1 MLINERKKVEIKTLK
16 NPEAFTDYWQ
26 TMDDIYENLEDYNL
40 AKKKR
45 LLVVFKVVIADMESN
60 TKLSPKVTE
69 LFSRGRK
76 LNISLVF
83 ISQSNF
89 KWSKTIRLNAIHY
102 LIMKIPN
109 KRKLQQ
115 IASNHSSDINFKD
128 FMKLYKD
135 YTKESYSF

>member
-1 MLINERKKVEIKTLK
+1 
-16 NPEAFTDYWQ
+16 
-26 TMDDIYENLEDYNL
+26 MDDIYENLEDYNL

-45 LLVVFKVVIADMESN
+45 LLVVFKVVMADMESN

>member
-60 TKLSPKVTE
+60 TK
-69 LFSRGRK
+69 
-76 LNISLVF
+76 
-83 ISQSNF
+83 
-89 KWSKTIRLNAIHY
+89 
-102 LIMKIPN
+102 
-109 KRKLQQ
+109 
-115 IASNHSSDINFKD
+115 
-128 FMKLYKD
+128 
-135 YTKESYSF
+135 

>member
-1 MLINERKKVEIKTLK
+1 MLINERKKVEIKALK